1 MQHPRFLDSE
11 DAGRLAYAANQRT
24 YYSTRNHSKGG
35 AAVFYSGIEP
45 VGEKE
50 REKVS
55 RLLSLQ
61 YLMKDITEAQPLVA
75 SVYINTFDSLN
86 IIYPYFDVLDQYAP
100 FMDIPLITF
109 IMKRTRNITPSR
121 MCGGQMLIWIQLA
134 MVG

>member
-1 MQHPRFLDSE
+1 M
-11 DAGRLAYAANQRT
+11 
-24 YYSTRNHSKGG
+24 
-35 AAVFYSGIEP
+35 
-45 VGEKE
+45 GEKE

-100 FMDIPLITF
+100 FMDIPSYNFYYEADEKLSQ
-109 IMKRTRNITPSR
+109 P
-121 MCGGQMLIWIQLA
+121 
-134 MVG
+134 